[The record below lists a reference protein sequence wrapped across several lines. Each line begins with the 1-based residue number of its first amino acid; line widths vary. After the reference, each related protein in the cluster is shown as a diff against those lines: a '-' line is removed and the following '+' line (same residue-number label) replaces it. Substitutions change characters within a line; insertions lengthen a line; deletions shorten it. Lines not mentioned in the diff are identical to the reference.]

1 MRNAVIAA
9 QVPARLKEL
18 RLRRELSVRGLGVA
32 SGLPTEVVSR
42 AERGLTTPSIGTLA
56 KLCDG
61 LGVTLAEFFS
71 GAVPESLPSV
81 KLRRLAA
88 LVGGLEP
95 RAQDQL
101 INGLEGLT
109 QVTYATQPIALLAA
123 ADRPVRRRR

>member
-1 MRNAVIAA
+1 MRNAVIAT

-18 RLRRELSVRGLGVA
+18 RVRRDMSVRGLGVA

-61 LGVTLAEFFS
+61 LGVSLGEFFS
-71 GAVPESLPSV
+71 GAVPESLASV

-88 LVGGLEP
+88 LVARLDQ

-101 INGLEGLT
+101 IAGLEGLT
-109 QVTYATQPIALLAA
+109 QLHYPTQPIALPKA
-123 ADRPVRRRR
+123 ADKPTRRR